1 MLNVRIHNRPSI
13 GGRTPPSIS
22 MLNETR
28 GASVADVFFVLVL
41 ILLILLFL
49 LVSLRNNTMVVSFST
64 IGFTDAHT
72 QAIESSPMVYRATRR
87 DAARRAVSR
96 RSEADKIARVGYRL
110 AYTRFTCLSPW
121 TPLSRPFIYSFYLTS
136 APRAVDIAPRY
147 GATTQRRL
155 EPRRDDAYNVY
166 IVMAHPCVR
175 AHVSRVLPPFSRV
188 IIFQLGFPDRPLPRP
203 QYNAHALL
211 RSRKVNGLT

>member
-155 EPRRDDAYNVY
+155 EPRRVHGTTMP
-166 IVMAHPCVR
+166 IM
-175 AHVSRVLPPFSRV
+175 STS
-188 IIFQLGFPDRPLPRP
+188 
-203 QYNAHALL
+203 
-211 RSRKVNGLT
+211 